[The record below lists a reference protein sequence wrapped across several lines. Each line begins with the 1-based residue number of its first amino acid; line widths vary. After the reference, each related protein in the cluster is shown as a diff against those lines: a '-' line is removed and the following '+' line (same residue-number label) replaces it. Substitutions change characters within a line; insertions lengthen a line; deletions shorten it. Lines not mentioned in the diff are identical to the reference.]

1 MELLLGARLAI
12 IHFDLSFCQCINNWV
27 PGPFQSSVS
36 LDFLDVSHVCFLLSR
51 PATFVFA
58 KDMVDVQV
66 QTDWCQILAPLV
78 PLVPLAH
85 PKD

>member
-1 MELLLGARLAI
+1 MC
-12 IHFDLSFCQCINNWV
+12 HMSVFCY
-27 PGPFQSSVS
+27 P
-36 LDFLDVSHVCFLLSR
+36 R
-51 PATFVFA
+51 PSTFVFA

-78 PLVPLAH
+78 PLVPLAP